1 MTDVKLYNLLEAF
14 ANYYWSVPISYVIER
29 IIEWYPEVSE
39 KSIKTALQNDKLM
52 FYHCSVENDGLEQSK
67 LVTELGCSWW

>member
-39 KSIKTALQNDKLM
+39 
-52 FYHCSVENDGLEQSK
+52 
-67 LVTELGCSWW
+67 